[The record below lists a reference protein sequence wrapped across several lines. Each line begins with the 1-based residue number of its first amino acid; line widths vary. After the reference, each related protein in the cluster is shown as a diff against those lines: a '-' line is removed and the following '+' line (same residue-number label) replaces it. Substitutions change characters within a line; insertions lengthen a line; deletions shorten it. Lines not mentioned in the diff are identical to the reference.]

1 MKKLILKQV
10 RDKMGESNVD
20 SLIINGS
27 SNIRYLTG
35 FRGDFGYAV
44 ITRSHAVFL
53 TNPLYIEDA
62 RSSVSDLFEI
72 VEVEQNVFKNFGSFE
87 SSFWGKTTGF
97 EEEKTTFAAHSRLKK
112 ALSGHRLIPT
122 VNFIE
127 EFRESKHDQEID
139 TVKRAQAITEL
150 VFSEILSLVR
160 EGVEE
165 RDIAIEID
173 YRFRKA
179 GGERAAFETI
189 VASGPNTSKP
199 HAVPTRRKL
208 QSGDFV
214 LFDMGTFVD
223 GYASDMTR
231 TVVLGKASDEQRKV
245 YGAVLDAQTA
255 ALEAVASGAE
265 CAHIDSVARSVI
277 DSAGFGDRFVHS
289 LGHGVG
295 LDVHENPYLSKRS
308 KVETHGR
315 ASLLRERSIVTVEP
329 GIYIPGW
336 GGVRI
341 EDMVVVK
348 QHGCEN
354 LTGAPKDL
362 VELSM

>member
-10 RDKMGESNVD
+10 RDKMSELNID

-44 ITRSHAVFL
+44 VTRSRAVFL

-62 RSSVSDLFEI
+62 RSSVADLFEI
-72 VEVEQNVFKNFGSFE
+72 VEVEQDIFNNISSFGR
-87 SSFWGKTTGF
+87 SFWGNTTGF
-97 EEEKTTFAAHSRLKK
+97 EEEKTTFASYFRLKK
-112 ALSGHRLIPT
+112 VLTGHKLIPT

-127 EFRESKHDQEID
+127 EFRESKHDQEVD
-139 TVKRAQAITEL
+139 AVKRAQAVAEL
-150 VFSEILSLVR
+150 VFSEILSRVR

-165 RDIAIEID
+165 RDLAIEID

-179 GGERAAFETI
+179 GGERPAFETI
-189 VASGPNTSKP
+189 VTSGPNTSKP
-199 HAVPTRRKL
+199 HAIPTRRKL
-208 QSGDFV
+208 KHGDFV
-214 LFDMGTFVD
+214 LFDMGTIVD

-231 TVVLGKASDEQRKV
+231 TVVLGKADDEQRKV
-245 YGAVLDAQTA
+245 YAAVLNAQTA
-255 ALEAVASGAE
+255 ALEAVAPGTE
-265 CAHIDSVARSVI
+265 CAHVDSIARTVI
-277 DSAGFGDRFVHS
+277 DTAGYGDRFVHS

-308 KVETHGR
+308 KQE
-315 ASLLRERSIVTVEP
+315 LREGSIVTVEP

-341 EDMVVVK
+341 EDMVLVK
-348 QHGCEN
+348 QGGCEN
-354 LTGAPKDL
+354 LTGTPK
-362 VELSM
+362 ELIEL